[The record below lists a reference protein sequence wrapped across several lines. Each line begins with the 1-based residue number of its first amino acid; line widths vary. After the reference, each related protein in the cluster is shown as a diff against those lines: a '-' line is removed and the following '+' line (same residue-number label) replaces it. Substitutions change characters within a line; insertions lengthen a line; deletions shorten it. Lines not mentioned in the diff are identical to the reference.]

1 MNTSYN
7 QNDSKEFE
15 IFLSQQDPSKLLSG
29 KFVAKHLDM
38 SMQTLYRRRK
48 AGRIV
53 CVKVDR
59 NVRFEV
65 QAVLKYIKENRAG
78 VAK

>member
-1 MNTSYN
+1 MNTNYN
-7 QNDSKEFE
+7 QNGGKEFE
-15 IFLSQQDPSKLLSG
+15 IFLSQQDPSKLLNG
-29 KFVAKHLDM
+29 KFVANHLCM
-38 SMQTLYRRRK
+38 SMQTLYRRCK

-53 CVKVDR
+53 YVKVDR

-78 VAK
+78 VKK

>member
-1 MNTSYN
+1 MNTKYN

-15 IFLSQQDPSKLLSG
+15 IFLSQQDPSKLLNG

-38 SMQTLYRRRK
+38 SMQTLYRLCK
-48 AGRIV
+48 KQLIDY
-53 CVKVDR
+53 VKSER

-65 QAVLKYIKENRAG
+65 QAVLKYIDTCRV